1 MVPERIGRYEV
12 LLPIASGG
20 MGTVYLA
27 RSRGVGGFQREVA
40 LKVMHAHLREEEHFA
55 TDLIEEAK
63 LAVRIQHPNVVQVI
77 DVGEDPHGVF
87 LVMEYIEGDSLAGL
101 VRACRKQ
108 ERALPPPIGIRVLVD
123 ALRGLHAAH
132 ELCDEN
138 DEPLHLVHR
147 DFSPQNIIVGQDGIS
162 RLTDFGVAK
171 ARTRLSHTATGLVK
185 GKIHYMSPE
194 QARTDAI
201 DRRCDVWAGG
211 VMVWEIL
218 AGRRLYKERNDA
230 SVLLKLVTEPPARV
244 RTVRR
249 DVAQA
254 LEDVVAH
261 ALATDVS
268 RRCPTA
274 KRLADELLAAARAHG
289 GVAEAAEVAA
299 FVAEMSGQSLRT
311 RRSQVGEVLKLR
323 QEIKTIARAS
333 TVDANELTTS
343 PAAGA
348 SLGAHDDID
357 DVGDLSDDTT
367 VAATEHSE
375 ETQVTHST
383 HSTLVPPAHTRRS
396 ALLMTAAAGV
406 AVLATAGYVFS
417 RAPAVATGT
426 TPAPSFEAPASAS
439 ARGEPPPVSVATTPP
454 VVSSKAAAP
463 VSVTITAN
471 APVTELTVGARK
483 VPVKPPASTVDVP
496 LEASENASSVVV
508 VARAADGRLTRATLA
523 PHATALRVEF
533 ATAHVAQPRPRPT
546 AAPLAT
552 NPHQ

>member
-63 LAVRIQHPNVVQVI
+63 LAVRIQHPNVVQVL

-101 VRACRKQ
+101 VRACRKH
-108 ERALPPPIGIRVLVD
+108 ERALPPPIGIRILVD
-123 ALRGLHAAH
+123 ALSGLHAAH
-132 ELCDEN
+132 ELRDEGG
-138 DEPLHLVHR
+138 EPLHLVHR
-147 DFSPQNIIVGQDGIS
+147 DFSPQNILVGSDGIS

-194 QARTDAI
+194 QARTEAI

-211 VMVWEIL
+211 VMVWETL

-230 SVLLKLVTEPPARV
+230 SILLKLVTEPPPRV
-244 RTVRR
+244 RTVCR

-261 ALATDVS
+261 ALTTDVS

-274 KRLADELLAAARAHG
+274 KRFADELLAAARAHG
-289 GVAEAAEVAA
+289 GVAEAGEVAA
-299 FVAEMSGQSLRT
+299 FVGEMSGHSLKT

-343 PAAGA
+343 PALGTPVDSEMDALADATTGA
-348 SLGAHDDID
+348 
-357 DVGDLSDDTT
+357 V
-367 VAATEHSE
+367 TEQAE
-375 ETQVTHST
+375 ETQVTHSAALAPT
-383 HSTLVPPAHTRRS
+383 PRRS
-396 ALLMTAAAGV
+396 TAMVIGAAAV

-417 RAPAVATGT
+417 RAPAVA
-426 TPAPSFEAPASAS
+426 EAPAVA
-439 ARGEPPPVSVATTPP
+439 ATGE
-454 VVSSKAAAP
+454 AAP
-463 VSVTITAN
+463 TSSDAPARPPAAVTARPETASRAVTTVTVEANAAMTAVTI
-471 APVTELTVGARK
+471 GARK
-483 VPVKPPASTVDVP
+483 VPVSPPAKRVALP
-496 LEASENASSVVV
+496 LEADEGAASQVVIV
-508 VARAADGRLTRATLA
+508 QAVDGRVARATLA
-523 PHATALRVEF
+523 PGASALAVEF
-533 ATAHVAQPRPRPT
+533 AAARVPAPRPRPT

-552 NPHQ
+552 NPHR